1 MKVNG
6 KEVSQEIIDACVLQ
20 MKERK
25 FKAMEIEALCT
36 RMGVDWKSGD
46 AMRTADR
53 IIQRE
58 RRAGNIEVYQ
68 RPYWLWT
75 GNKKVPA

>member
-6 KEVSQEIIDACVLQ
+6 KQVEQAVIDACITR
-20 MKERK
+20 MKQGA

-36 RMGVDWKSGD
+36 RMGVDWKSGN
-46 AMRTADR
+46 AMRVADR

-58 RRAGNIEVYQ
+58 RKAGNIELTN
-68 RPYWLWT
+68 RPYWFWF
-75 GNKKVPA
+75 GKAEVPA

>member
-6 KEVSQEIIDACVLQ
+6 KEVDQAVIDACIER
-20 MKERK
+20 MKTEP

-36 RMGVDWKSGD
+36 RMGIDWKSGD

-53 IIQRE
+53 IVQRE
-58 RRAGNIEVYQ
+58 RKAGNIELTN
-68 RPYWLWT
+68 RPYWFWV
-75 GNKKVPA
+75 GNGGAA